1 MTSDCLSSLLFRS
14 TKSTRYNRDATTI
27 QTVSNI
33 QISEKL
39 IWRKI
44 KAVKTNKATG
54 PDEVTPKL
62 LRIAEPE
69 IVPPLTKLYSLS
81 VEKGKVFDQWKTAH
95 LCPVF
100 KKDDPTDTSN
110 YRPISL
116 LSSGIVCG
124 RHFSKTCHG

>member
-1 MTSDCLSSLLFRS
+1 M
-14 TKSTRYNRDATTI
+14 
-27 QTVSNI
+27 QVS
-33 QISEKL
+33 KL
-39 IWRKI
+39 V

-54 PDEVTPKL
+54 PDQITLKL

-100 KKDDPTDTSN
+100 KKDDPTDTRVITNPPPYSV
-110 YRPISL
+110 YRVKFCNREWPTL
-116 LSSGIVCG
+116 
-124 RHFSKTCHG
+124 

>member
-1 MTSDCLSSLLFRS
+1 LINVFFASIGENLSRNPAIA
-14 TKSTRYNRDATTI
+14 TEWDNRDATTI

-39 IWRKI
+39 ILSKI

-54 PDEVTPKL
+54 PDQITPKL

-95 LCPVF
+95 PMPCF
-100 KKDDPTDTSN
+100 QK
-110 YRPISL
+110 
-116 LSSGIVCG
+116 G
-124 RHFSKTCHG
+124 RSD